1 MTDIKRQATANWQGD
16 PKSGSGTLS
25 SESNSFD
32 GAEYSFP
39 SRFENEAGSNPEE
52 LIGAA
57 HAACFNMV
65 VAKELSAMGNP
76 PEQLE
81 TEATVTLR
89 ENGGAFEITA
99 VHLQLEATVPDVSES
114 QLLEIA
120 AGARD
125 NCPVSNLLHSGL
137 QELTMEATLK

>member
-1 MTDIKRQATANWQGD
+1 MTDIKRHATANWQGD
-16 PKSGSGTLS
+16 TKSGSGTLS

-99 VHLQLEATVPDVSES
+99 VHLQLEAKVPDVSES
-114 QLLEIA
+114 QFMEIA

-137 QELTMEATLK
+137 QEVTMEATLK